1 MGGTA
6 FLGDNALTEGT
17 VVLHHVTEGSQ
28 GELDSVRVGP
38 EGSFS
43 FVLPNVPD
51 PARGDVFFA
60 SVRHDG
66 VLYFGPAITLA
77 LQLDSVYEIHAY
89 DTLLAPAE
97 GVSVSVQSRSLF
109 LEPDVSGDWRVT
121 DLFQLRND
129 RDRTV
134 VAHEDGRTW
143 SYPLPDE
150 AQNVTAGQGDMS
162 LEAATYEEGAIVVRA
177 ALPPGERLF
186 VVRYG
191 LESPF
196 LSIPS
201 PGVTEAFDVLIR
213 EPAPALE
220 VEGFQLLGRI
230 ELEAGSTY
238 RRFTGIDVSQ
248 PFVRV
253 IESEEIRP
261 PPTHWIAVGLAMIL
275 TVSGLMA
282 VRAGAGTPAGSD
294 GGGRQEL
301 LVRVARLD
309 EDFYASDGRKDSER
323 RAYER
328 RRAELMRRLRS
339 RA

>member
-1 MGGTA
+1 M
-6 FLGDNALTEGT
+6 
-17 VVLHHVTEGSQ
+17 
-28 GELDSVRVGP
+28 
-38 EGSFS
+38 
-43 FVLPNVPD
+43 
-51 PARGDVFFA
+51 
-60 SVRHDG
+60 
-66 VLYFGPAITLA
+66 
-77 LQLDSVYEIHAY
+77 
-89 DTLLAPAE
+89 LLAPPE
-97 GVSVSVQSRSLF
+97 GISVAMQSRNLF
-109 LEPDVSGDWRVT
+109 FEPDGSGAWRVT

-134 VAHEDGRTW
+134 VAREDGHTW
-143 SYPLPDE
+143 SHPLPEE
-150 AQNVTAGQGDMS
+150 ARNVTTGEGEMS
-162 LEAATYEEGAIVVRA
+162 FDAATYEGGAVVVRA

-191 LESPF
+191 LESPS

-201 PGVTEAFDVLIR
+201 PGVTEAFDILIR

-220 VEGFQLLGRI
+220 VEGFDLLDRL

-238 RRFTGIDVSQ
+238 RRFTSVDFSQ

-253 IESEEIRP
+253 TEIEEVRP
-261 PPTHWIAVGLAMIL
+261 PPAYWIAVILAMVL
-275 TVSGLMA
+275 TVGGLMA
-282 VRAGAGTPAGSD
+282 VRAGGGTPDGSA

-309 EDFYASDGRKDSER
+309 DDFYARDGRPDSER

-328 RRAELMRRLRS
+328 RRAELLRRLRS